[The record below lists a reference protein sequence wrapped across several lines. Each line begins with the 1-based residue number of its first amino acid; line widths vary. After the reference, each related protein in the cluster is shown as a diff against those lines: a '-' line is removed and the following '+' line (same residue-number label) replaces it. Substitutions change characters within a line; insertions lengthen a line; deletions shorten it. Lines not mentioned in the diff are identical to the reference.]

1 VLRLF
6 DKPNFVEQHRHA
18 TLRELALLSLFMDP
32 GHGIEGRVG
41 ERDLGT
47 VWSIFKHEENAI
59 RLARR
64 AAAEVRSRVSAT
76 KRRIGLHVRTGR

>member
-18 TLRELALLSLFMDP
+18 TLRELALLSLFMTRAMASRA
-32 GHGIEGRVG
+32 ESAR
-41 ERDLGT
+41 RDLGT

-59 RLARR
+59 RLARER
-64 AAAEVRSRVSAT
+64 LRKSDPVYRRQSAE
-76 KRRIGLHVRTGR
+76 